1 MSTTRHRGGSRSLA
15 YQQDCDY
22 LIKAILLGDLGVGKT
37 TFFHTYI
44 HGRCPAAGAAFPKTG
59 TASGHKTIS
68 YHGKKVKLTV
78 WDTAGE
84 SMAMMNRVTVVMR
97 TTKMTM
103 THLFSSAY

>member
-1 MSTTRHRGGSRSLA
+1 MASKRHRGSSRSLA

-44 HGRCPAAGAAFPKTG
+44 HGRCPAANAFPNTG
-59 TASGHKTIS
+59 TASGHKTTS

-84 SMAMMNRVTVVMR
+84 SMAMMNRVTVVMT